1 MLRERVKNDAVAYRR
16 PKQALARRLQLG
28 GCRTTSRRR
37 PRNTV
42 HDFLPLSRVGDRL
55 LNIVGAE
62 CALRELGSHLLLEGQ
77 RSSRH
82 QQRVHEVRNVR
93 LFEDIVTPLRLRLEV
108 LRAPKDLVELRTL
121 RSAMR
126 RCGRSTCSALR
137 KPARLDRRRVAGES
151 TRSGKLRD
159 VVRQRLGAPSRAAA
173 APAGGRRRWRVRC
186 RRGGDPWMS
195 RRRTVDVD
203 HALT

>member
-121 RSAMR
+121 RSGLGLALGR
-126 RCGRSTCSALR
+126 ARKASAGTITALSGSTTRTNCGATAVAQSTSA
-137 KPARLDRRRVAGES
+137 
-151 TRSGKLRD
+151 
-159 VVRQRLGAPSRAAA
+159 SRA
-173 APAGGRRRWRVRC
+173 
-186 RRGGDPWMS
+186 
-195 RRRTVDVD
+195 
-203 HALT
+203 